1 MGRDWAGMGRIGSD
15 TVLIFGCLVLR
26 AHFQGRQHSTPGCF
40 PKGFPGDVVASIR
53 RKGCLYPE
61 KACWYGQGDFF
72 LGGVD
77 AFSPITRIL
86 FETAT
91 HLNFTEHFWVI
102 SAERKTR
109 DDEN

>member
-72 LGGVD
+72 WVVWM
-77 AFSPITRIL
+77 L
-86 FETAT
+86 FLQSRVYCLKRRRT
-91 HLNFTEHFWVI
+91 
-102 SAERKTR
+102 
-109 DDEN
+109 